1 MKNKISYLLIF
12 LLYATQLVAQV
23 GSVKNTINS
32 FPYQRPSEVETA
44 ITSMHTWGS
53 SQWKELVRLLD
64 NDSLKLKPSY
74 ALNAYVNDASL
85 NATLKQQLTE
95 NLVAVY
101 GSAKTFYTR
110 EFIIKQ
116 LSLLGDDAAVKLL
129 SSLLKNETFGGNAAR
144 ALASIHSTASKQ
156 ALTKALKSA
165 SGENAKHIQAALD
178 NFNFIL
184 PAIKVASAEKQKAST
199 NAQKLL
205 DLQDRM
211 EKASTRL
218 EKRNVLHEASLIPGF
233 GSFMLVS
240 KSLND
245 ETINKD
251 AAIILARLALADNS
265 IRGPEVR
272 ASLERA
278 MGLIRGNFY
287 PKHGLGPSAT
297 MSDIVGVDSPLLIN
311 KLKEH
316 LIKLPYDNGFVPLF
330 NGKDLTGWKGLVMNP
345 IARAKMSDSAL
356 KAAEQKANA
365 KMINDWIAKDGLL
378 VFTGHGDNLA
388 TEKKY
393 GDFEMYVDWKI
404 TEKGDAGIYLR
415 GSPQVQI
422 WDTSRR
428 EVGAQVGSGGLY
440 NNIKNQNKPLVV
452 ADNKI
457 GEWNNFHIIMK
468 GPQVTVYL
476 NGVLVTDDVTLEN
489 FWDRKSPI
497 FAKEQIELQA
507 HGTYVAYRNIYL
519 REIPSNEITS
529 LTEEEKNQGFVSLFD
544 GTNLDSW
551 TGNTSGYLIEEGAVV
566 VHPDKAGE
574 GGGGNLYTKEEFADF
589 IYRFDFQLTPG
600 ANNGIGVHAPLEGDA
615 AYLGMEIQVLD
626 NEADIYKALQ
636 PYQYHGSVYGVIPA
650 KRGFL
655 KPTGEWNQ
663 EEIMVKG
670 TKIKVTLNGTVIL
683 EGDYAEA
690 SKNGTMDHKEHPGL
704 LRTTGHIG
712 FLGHGEVLRF
722 KNMRVKVLE
731 EDKKGKKKKKK

>member
-1 MKNKISYLLIF
+1 MKNKISYLLLF
-12 LLYATQLVAQV
+12 LLFVTEAIGQV
-23 GSVKNTINS
+23 GSVKNTVNS
-32 FPYQRPSEVETA
+32 FPYQHPSETESA
-44 ITSMHTWGS
+44 ITSMHTWGKTEWT
-53 SQWKELVRLLD
+53 QLVHLLD
-64 NDSLKLKPSY
+64 NDSLKLKPTY
-74 ALNAYVNDASL
+74 ALNAYVNDATL
-85 NATLKQQLTE
+85 NASLKHQIAE
-95 NLVAVY
+95 NLAAVY
-101 GSAKTFYTR
+101 GSAKTFYAR

-116 LSLLGDDAAVKLL
+116 LGLLGDDAAVKLL
-129 SSLLKNETFGGNAAR
+129 SSLLKNETFSGNAAR
-144 ALASIHSTASKQ
+144 ALASIHSASAKQ
-156 ALTKALKSA
+156 ALAKGLKSA
-165 SGENAKHIQAALD
+165 TSENAKHIQAAID
-178 NFNFIL
+178 NLNFIL
-184 PAIKVASAEKQKAST
+184 PTIKVVNTEKQVAKT

-205 DLQDRM
+205 TLQDRM

-218 EKRNVLHEASLIPGF
+218 EKRNVLHEASFIPGF
-233 GSFMLVS
+233 ASFMLVS
-240 KSLND
+240 KSLSD
-245 ETINKD
+245 ETINKE
-251 AAIILARLALADNS
+251 AALILARLALADKNL
-265 IRGPEVR
+265 RGPEVR
-272 ASLERA
+272 ASLEKA
-278 MGLIRGNFY
+278 VGLIPGVRY
-287 PKHGLGPSAT
+287 PANGLGPSDM
-297 MSDIVGVDSPLLIN
+297 MSDIIGVDSPLLVS
-311 KLKEH
+311 KLKQH
-316 LIKLPYDNGFVPLF
+316 LINLPYDHGFVSLF

-356 KAAEQKANA
+356 KAAEQKATE
-365 KMINDWIAKDGLL
+365 KMKNDWVVKDGLL

-440 NNIKNQNKPLVV
+440 NNIKNQSKPLVV

-468 GPQVTVYL
+468 GEQVTVYL
-476 NGVLVTDDVTLEN
+476 NGVLVTDNIPLEN

-497 FAKEQIELQA
+497 FSKEQIELQA
-507 HGTYVAYRNIYL
+507 HGTYVAYRNIFL
-519 REIPSNEITS
+519 REIPTDEIIS
-529 LTEEEKNQGFVSLFD
+529 LSEEEKNDGFVSLFD

-551 TGNTSGYLIEEGAVV
+551 TGNKSSYLVEEGVV
-566 VHPDKAGE
+566 VVNPNKTGE
-574 GGGGNLYTKEEFADF
+574 GGGGNLYTKEEYTNF

-615 AYLGMEIQVLD
+615 AYVGMEIQVLD

-663 EEIMVKG
+663 EEIMVNG
-670 TKIKVTLNGTVIL
+670 TQIKVTLNGNVIT

-712 FLGHGEVLRF
+712 FLGHGDVVRF

-731 EDKKGKKKKKK
+731 EDKKAKKKKR

>member
-12 LLYATQLVAQV
+12 FLCATQVMAQV

-32 FPYQRPSEVETA
+32 FPYQRPSETEAA
-44 ITSMHTWGS
+44 ISSMHTWGNG
-53 SQWKELVRLLD
+53 QWKELVHLLD
-64 NDSLKLKPSY
+64 NDSLKLKPTY

-85 NATLKQQLTE
+85 NPSLKHQVAE
-95 NLVAVY
+95 NLAAVY
-101 GSAKTFYTR
+101 GSAKTFYAR

-144 ALASIHSTASKQ
+144 ALASIHSNASKQ

-178 NFNFIL
+178 NFNFKL
-184 PAIKVASAEKQKAST
+184 PEIKVLNEKTNPIQAST
-199 NAQKLL
+199 TPAQHLL
-205 DLQDRM
+205 LLQDRM

-233 GSFMLVS
+233 ASFMLVS
-240 KSLND
+240 KTLED
-245 ETINKD
+245 ETINKE
-251 AAIILARLALADNS
+251 AALILARLALADKN
-265 IRGPEVR
+265 IRGPEIR
-272 ASLERA
+272 ASLEKA
-278 MGLIRGNFY
+278 MILI
-287 PKHGLGPSAT
+287 H
-297 MSDIVGVDSPLLIN
+297 GVDSAVLTS
-311 KLKEH
+311 KLKQH
-316 LIKLPYDNGFVPLF
+316 LISLPYDNGLVNLF
-330 NGKDLTGWKGLVMNP
+330 NGKDLAGWKGLVMNP

-356 KAAEQKANA
+356 KAAEQKANE
-365 KMINDWIAKDGLL
+365 KMKNDWIAKDGLL

-393 GDFEMYVDWKI
+393 ADFEMYVDWKI

-440 NNIKNQNKPLVV
+440 NNIKNQSKPLVV

-457 GEWNNFHIIMK
+457 GDWNNFHIIMK
-468 GPQVTVYL
+468 GAQVTVYL
-476 NGVLVTDDVTLEN
+476 NGVLVTDNVTLEN

-497 FAKEQIELQA
+497 FPKEQIELQA
-507 HGTYVAYRNIYL
+507 HGTYVAYRNIYI
-519 REIPSNEITS
+519 REIPTDEKVILS
-529 LTEEEKNQGFVSLFD
+529 EEEKNDGFVSLFD
-544 GTNLDSW
+544 GSNLDSW

-566 VHPDKAGE
+566 VNPDKGS
-574 GGGGNLYTKEEFADF
+574 GGNLYTKEEFADF

-615 AYLGMEIQVLD
+615 AYVGMEIQVLD
-626 NEADIYKALQ
+626 SEHPMYATLQ

-655 KPTGEWNQ
+655 KPTGEWNE

-670 TKIKVTLNGTVIL
+670 TQIKVTLNGTVIT

-712 FLGHGEVLRF
+712 FLGHGDVLRF
-722 KNMRVKVLE
+722 KNMRIKVLE

>member
-12 LLYATQLVAQV
+12 LIFATQLLAQV

-32 FPYQRPSEVETA
+32 FPYQHAAEAQSA
-44 ITSMHTWGS
+44 ITSMHTWGNG
-53 SQWKELVRLLD
+53 QWKELVHLLD
-64 NDSLKLKPSY
+64 NDSLKLKPTY

-85 NATLKQQLTE
+85 NAALKQQLAE
-95 NLVAVY
+95 NLAAVY
-101 GSAKTFYTR
+101 GSAKTFYAR

-116 LSLLGDDAAVKLL
+116 LALLGDDAAVKLL
-129 SSLLKNETFGGNAAR
+129 SSLLKNESFGGNAAR
-144 ALASIHSTASKQ
+144 ALASIHSAASKQ
-156 ALTKALKSA
+156 ALTKALKTA

-178 NFNFIL
+178 NFNFKL
-184 PAIKVASAEKQKAST
+184 PAIKIASTEKQVAKT

-218 EKRNVLHEASLIPGF
+218 EKRNILYEASFIPGF
-233 GSFMLVS
+233 ASFMLVS
-240 KSLND
+240 KSLED
-245 ETINKD
+245 ETINKE
-251 AAIILARLALADNS
+251 AALILARLALSDKN

-272 ASLERA
+272 ASLGKA
-278 MGLIRGNFY
+278 IGLI
-287 PKHGLGPSAT
+287 H
-297 MSDIVGVDSPLLIN
+297 GVDSAVLVSKLTQHLIN
-311 KLKEH
+311 
-316 LIKLPYDNGFVPLF
+316 IPYDNGFTNLF

-345 IARAKMSDSAL
+345 VARAKMSDSAL
-356 KAAEQKANA
+356 KAAEQKANE
-365 KMINDWIAKDGLL
+365 KMKNDWIAKDGLL

-393 GDFEMYVDWKI
+393 ADFEMYVDWKI

-440 NNIKNQNKPLVV
+440 NNIKNQSKPLVV

-457 GEWNNFHIIMK
+457 GDWNNFHIIMK
-468 GPQVTVYL
+468 GAQVTVYL
-476 NGVLVTDDVTLEN
+476 NGVLVTDNITLEN

-497 FAKEQIELQA
+497 FPKEQIELQA
-507 HGTYVAYRNIYL
+507 HGTYVAYRNIYI
-519 REIPSNEITS
+519 REIPSDEKIS
-529 LTEEEKNQGFVSLFD
+529 LSEEEKNDGFVSLFD

-551 TGNTSGYLIEEGAVV
+551 TGNTAGYLVEEGAVV
-566 VHPDKAGE
+566 VNPDKGS
-574 GGGGNLYTKEEFADF
+574 GGNLYTKEEYANF
-589 IYRFDFQLTPG
+589 IYRFEFQLTPG

-615 AYLGMEIQVLD
+615 AYVGMEIQVLD
-626 NEADIYKALQ
+626 TEDEKYKNPPIQ
-636 PYQYHGSVYGVIPA
+636 PYQAHGSLYGVIPA

-670 TKIKVTLNGTVIL
+670 TQIKVTLNGTVIT
-683 EGDYAEA
+683 EGDYAEV
-690 SKNGTMDHKEHPGL
+690 SKNGTVDHREHPGL
-704 LRTTGHIG
+704 LRTTGHLG
-712 FLGHGEVLRF
+712 FLGHGDVLRF

-731 EDKKGKKKKKK
+731 EDKKAKKKKR